1 MDLWHMNLSI
11 EDCDLLIEDAKTRRA
26 NATMAHDLEH
36 YNWKINELSKIKRS
50 LKKEEIQWLTL
61 IQ

>member
-11 EDCDLLIEDAKTRRA
+11 EDCDLLIEDAKKRRA

-36 YNWKINELSKIKRS
+36 YSWKINELSKIKRS
-50 LKKEEIQWLTL
+50 LKKEELQ
-61 IQ
+61 